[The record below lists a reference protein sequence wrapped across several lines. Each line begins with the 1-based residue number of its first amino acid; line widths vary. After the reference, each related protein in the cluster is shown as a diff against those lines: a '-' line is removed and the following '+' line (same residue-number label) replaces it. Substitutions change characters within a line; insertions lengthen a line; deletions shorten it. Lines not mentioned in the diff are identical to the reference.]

1 MRIFY
6 LFLAHLYIHLHTK
19 NVMVTPSDKIYII
32 DFDLASYAENFD
44 RESISFFDKNTENNL
59 FANYID
65 IYTRHVYNE
74 LIKQKI
80 IKLENKT
87 FKK

>member
-1 MRIFY
+1 
-6 LFLAHLYIHLHTK
+6 
-19 NVMVTPSDKIYII
+19 MVTPSEKIYII

-44 RESISFFDKNTENNL
+44 KENISLFNKNYENKM
-59 FANYID
+59 FSSDIE
-65 IYTRHVYNE
+65 IYTKHVYNE

>member
-1 MRIFY
+1 MNKHGI
-6 LFLAHLYIHLHTK
+6 LHKDLHPK
-19 NVMVTPSDKIYII
+19 NVMVSLSEKIYII

-44 RESISFFDKNTENNL
+44 NDSIDFFNKNSDNRPVNDLE
-59 FANYID
+59 

-80 IKLENKT
+80 IKLPNKT
-87 FKK
+87 YKK